1 MTNLQ
6 TALAEYEAAHAIWFN
21 TSIYAPKEKKDEVD
35 KNLKETRAKYDAA
48 YKKEFPNHGIISFS

>member
-6 TALAEYEAAHAIWFN
+6 KALAEYEAAHHEWFN

-35 KNLKETRAKYDAA
+35 NRLRKARTDYEKAYQEKY
-48 YKKEFPNHGIISFS
+48 PNHGIINF